1 MCKNKKPLAADN
13 VYDII
18 KQFNNNIDCNI
29 QLKVNSKW
37 TNYNFQSKMY
47 QQLFISNALMA
58 LLLIS
63 STFMISSTLSLFL
76 SNKITFD
83 KSHHFGILLYSM
95 KILKPLEILFSYIKV
110 ERHEIIFFN
119 YIFHLMYIH
128 IYRYFFILIQLFQ
141 YDSFVVY
148 PEFINIIF

>member
-29 QLKVNSKW
+29 QLKVNSKCS
-37 TNYNFQSKMY
+37 NCNFQSKMY
-47 QQLFISNALMA
+47 QQLLISNALMA

-83 KSHHFGILLYSM
+83 KSHHFGILPYSINELKNLTIMIASNLQSLYT
-95 KILKPLEILFSYIKV
+95 E
-110 ERHEIIFFN
+110 
-119 YIFHLMYIH
+119 
-128 IYRYFFILIQLFQ
+128 
-141 YDSFVVY
+141 
-148 PEFINIIF
+148 